1 MPTNPEHLAA
11 DLAELDRIEKH
22 LFAHNYAASGIYFS
36 GATTDPVKGAA
47 GRGEA
52 LAILDEENHEL
63 LCSEATKELL
73 DRLVAAEKNGELD
86 EFRAAEVRVLARDRS
101 RIADIPAQMASDY
114 TRLRVE
120 SGDAWHKAKPAGD
133 WDSFAPY
140 LDQIV
145 SYMRQIAE
153 FKDPSR
159 NPYDV
164 WLDEFEPGTSRVF
177 YDRFFD
183 AVKTVVVPLV
193 NDIVKNGYQP
203 SKACAEGSF
212 DPKKQWDLGIEL
224 CKIEGLDMDALVC
237 AHTEHPFTDSL
248 TSQHVFIASHVY
260 ENEVLSNIFSMLHEG
275 GHALYEQ
282 GVNPAYDYTCLKGGT
297 SMGIHEAQSRFY
309 ENLVGRSE
317 AFAPVLLDLLKKYF
331 PEQMTNVSAQ
341 DLYLAE
347 NRAEPS
353 LVRTEADELTYPLH
367 ILIRFELEQMLFA
380 GEAKAADIP
389 ALWAQKYKDYLG
401 IEVPN
406 HTVGALQDMH
416 WSDGS
421 IGYFPT
427 YALGSAYASQFAAKM
442 VEEGIDLD
450 GYIAC
455 GKLAPINQWLQSRIW
470 TYGRGKDPIDLIKG
484 AVGTDFDPSFYT
496 SYLQDKFSKI
506 YKLA

>member
-1 MPTNPEHLAA
+1 MATNPNQLTA

-22 LFAHNYAASGIYFS
+22 LFAHNYATSGIYFS
-36 GATTDPVKGAA
+36 GATTDPAKGAA

-52 LAILDEENHEL
+52 LAILDEEYHEL
-63 LCSEATKELL
+63 LCSKETGELL
-73 DRLVAAEKNGELD
+73 DRLTAAEKNGELD
-86 EFRAAEVRVLARDRS
+86 DFRAAEVRVLARDRS
-101 RIADIPAQMASDY
+101 READIPAQMASDY

-140 LDQIV
+140 LDQVV
-145 SYMRQIAE
+145 SYMRQIAQL
-153 FKDPSR
+153 KDATR
-159 NPYDV
+159 DPYDV
-164 WLDEFEPGTSRVF
+164 WLDEFEPGTSREF
-177 YDRFFD
+177 YNNFFD
-183 AVKTVVVPLV
+183 AVKATVVPLV

-203 SKACAEGSF
+203 SRSCVEGTF
-212 DPKKQWDLGIEL
+212 DAKKQWDLGIEL

-248 TSQHVFIASHVY
+248 TSNHVFIASHVY
-260 ENEVLSNIFSMLHEG
+260 EHDVLSNIFSMLHEG
-275 GHALYEQ
+275 GHAIYEQ
-282 GVNPAYDYTCLKGGT
+282 GVNSAYDYTCLKGGT

-331 PEQMTNVSAQ
+331 PEHMANVTAQ
-341 DLYLAE
+341 ELYLAE

-353 LVRTEADELTYPLH
+353 LIRTEADELTYPLH
-367 ILIRFELEQMLFA
+367 ILIRYELEQLLFA

-389 ALWAQKYKDYLG
+389 SLWAQKYKEYLG
-401 IEVPN
+401 VDVPN

-427 YALGSAYASQFAAKM
+427 YALGSAYGSQFAAKM
-442 VEEGIDLD
+442 IEEGMDLN
-450 GYIAC
+450 GIIGS
-455 GKLAPINQWLQSRIW
+455 GKLAPLSDWLGSRIW

-484 AVGTDFDPSFYT
+484 AVGADFDPSFYT
-496 SYLQDKFSKI
+496 KYLEEKFSKI